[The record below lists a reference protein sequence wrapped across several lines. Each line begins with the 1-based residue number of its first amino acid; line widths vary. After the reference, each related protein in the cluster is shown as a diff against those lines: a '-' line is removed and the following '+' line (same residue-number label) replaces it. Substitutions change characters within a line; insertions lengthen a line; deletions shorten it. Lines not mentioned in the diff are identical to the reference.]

1 MKDQPLT
8 RLRNEFEDLI
18 DRFFHR
24 RAGALERRMGFENF
38 GELELEDRP
47 DEVVVRA
54 EVPGFEPEELEVNV
68 SGQLLTV
75 KAEKQ
80 EPKRGKKARR
90 DGGAEWSYRSFFSSI
105 VLPQE
110 IDADRIEA
118 RYRNGMLELRA
129 PKTEAAKSKRISVQ
143 R

>member
-1 MKDQPLT
+1 
-8 RLRNEFEDLI
+8 
-18 DRFFHR
+18 
-24 RAGALERRMGFENF
+24 
-38 GELELEDRP
+38 
-47 DEVVVRA
+47 
-54 EVPGFEPEELEVNV
+54 
-68 SGQLLTV
+68 LTV

-80 EPKRGKKARR
+80 EPKRGKKSRR
-90 DGGAEWSYRSFFSSI
+90 DGGDEWSYRSFFSSV

-110 IDADRIEA
+110 INAERIEA